1 MFGKSS
7 LFRCHIQHPP
17 GEQTCTHMHAP
28 VHLHTLVIRR
38 VPLLKHVP
46 LGPMSSSAPSVFETF
61 ARIWR
66 AGAISL
72 KSLCVTYLD
81 CNKQQDLK
89 SWSLSICLRCS
100 LGWGLLAAS
109 AETVLSRAPR
119 AGSAAAPR
127 LHLPPISGSWNY
139 CGRFSLRLVP
149 WGAQNLGY
157 HSEARPDKGQ
167 RGFSLR

>member
-1 MFGKSS
+1 M
-7 LFRCHIQHPP
+7 H
-17 GEQTCTHMHAP
+17 TH
-28 VHLHTLVIRR
+28 VHTSTPTHTLLTRR
-38 VPLLKHVP
+38 VPLLKPQTRAHVP
-46 LGPMSSSAPSVFETF
+46 LGFMSSFAPSVFETL
-61 ARIWR
+61 APVWR

-72 KSLCVTYLD
+72 KSLCISYLD

-89 SWSLSICLRCS
+89 SWSLSVCLRCS
-100 LGWGLLAAS
+100 LGWGLLAGS
-109 AETVLSRAPR
+109 AETVLSRGPQGR
-119 AGSAAAPR
+119 LSCRPR

-167 RGFSLR
+167 WGFSLR